1 VSRFLAVTG
10 LALRELWISYR
21 LLLVVGV
28 LLLTA
33 LPAAL
38 LTALLGGLLPGSDDP
53 LSTANQ
59 RIQLF
64 AVGLAAGL
72 ALAAGVAAGTVSAER
87 QRGTAGWLV
96 TRAVPRGTIVTGWF
110 AAFAVVLVLG
120 IGPAAGLV
128 WLSLGQLAEAV
139 DPLAFTTSV
148 VAALGVGLAAIAL
161 GLLLGSLL
169 GTRPAMVASGLLTA
183 VILLPATAVALPFL
197 TAAPSPAAPFAMLA
211 DLADAVRPVAE
222 SARSGGVA
230 MAASAAMLVLAS
242 AVMARADL

>member
-1 VSRFLAVTG
+1 MSRFLAVTG

-21 LLLVVGV
+21 LLLIVGV
-28 LLLTA
+28 LLLAA
-33 LPAAL
+33 LPAAV
-38 LTALLGGLLPGSDDP
+38 LGGVIPGADDP
-53 LSTANQ
+53 LAAADQ

-72 ALAAGVAAGTVSAER
+72 ALAAGVAAGTVATER

-120 IGPAAGLV
+120 IGPAAALT
-128 WLSLGQLAEAV
+128 WLSLGQLAGTV
-139 DPLAFTTSV
+139 DPLAFATSV
-148 VAALGVGLAAIAL
+148 VAALGVGLAAVAL
-161 GLLLGSLL
+161 GLLLGSMF
-169 GTRPAMVASGLLTA
+169 GTRAAMLASGILTA
-183 VILLPATAVALPFL
+183 AVLLPATSLAVPFL
-197 TAAPSPAAPFAMLA
+197 VTAPAPGAPFAILA

-222 SARSGGVA
+222 STRTGGA
-230 MAASAAMLVLAS
+230 ALAASAALLLLAS